1 MGPARRAR
9 RGGGEGEGRDFESDT
24 SDGASSDSDDAM

>member
-1 MGPARRAR
+1 MGPARR
-9 RGGGEGEGRDFESDT
+9 GGEGEGRDFESDT